1 MLESGR
7 LRGHAG
13 ASMLSTLEDAT
24 EFGRLAARHRRE
36 LLVHCR
42 RVLGSS
48 GDAEDVVQ
56 ETLLRAWR
64 SRATPVR
71 DDRRRAWLYRIA
83 TNACLDAIQRRT
95 PSVALPADVSAAGG
109 EPDDLVAR
117 RETLELAFL
126 AALEQLTPRQRAAF
140 FLRDVLDWSARDTA
154 AVLGV
159 SVPAANSALQRAR
172 ERLRDAL
179 PLQRREDW
187 RGPSRPTRR
196 GRALL
201 DRLVAV

>member
-1 MLESGR
+1 VAQPGD
-7 LRGHAG
+7 AG
-13 ASMLSTLEDAT
+13 A
-24 EFGRLAARHRRE
+24 RRPAP
-36 LLVHCR
+36 R
-42 RVLGSS
+42 
-48 GDAEDVVQ
+48 
-56 ETLLRAWR
+56 
-64 SRATPVR
+64 
-71 DDRRRAWLYRIA
+71 
-83 TNACLDAIQRRT
+83 
-95 PSVALPADVSAAGG
+95 VALPDRDERVPRRDPAADPLRGAAGRRLGDSATGG